1 MKRVALIGARSLD
14 EPGFEEYAE
23 AFYDVSL
30 KFALAGFI
38 LRSGNARGA
47 DEIAQSAYMDVY
59 RQGKVT
65 KEHFEV
71 YLPWTGF
78 RRGSDGYEHCIFHP
92 VTARAKDMAKDV
104 HPRPERLTTNT
115 ISLHGRNV
123 YQIFGHDFNT
133 PVDIVVCYTT
143 NGMVEGGTA
152 TAINLAL
159 NAGIKVINVAQGELI
174 DRLNEIEFYLE
185 CYYQPENVT

>member
-14 EPGFEEYAE
+14 EPGFETYAE
-23 AFYDVSL
+23 AFHAVSL

-38 LRSGNARGA
+38 LRSGNAKGA
-47 DEIAQSAYMDVY
+47 DAIAQSAYMDAY

-71 YLPWTGF
+71 YLPWKGF
-78 RRGSDGYEHCIFHP
+78 RQHTDGYEHCTFHP
-92 VTARAKDMAKDV
+92 VTARAKDMARDV

-152 TAINLAL
+152 TAINLAM
-159 NAGIKVINVAQGELI
+159 NAGIKVINIAQGELI
-174 DRLNEIEFYLE
+174 DRLNEIAFYVDGE
-185 CYYQPENVT
+185 E

>member
-23 AFYDVSL
+23 AFYDISL

-47 DEIAQSAYMDVY
+47 DEIAQTAYMDAY
-59 RQGKVT
+59 RQGEVT

-71 YLPWTGF
+71 YLPWNGF

-133 PVDIVVCYTT
+133 PADIVVCYTT

-159 NAGIKVINVAQGELI
+159 NAGIKVINIAQGELK
-174 DRLNEIEFYLE
+174 DRLYEIEFYLDGQE
-185 CYYQPENVT
+185 